1 MKNFR
6 LNVTTQSLLR
16 ENNYLFN
23 YQDRNI
29 ITFHEKINNPCLII
43 KSIDN
48 TINFIQK
55 KNKILNYKEI
65 YKKENII
72 GIILKNDNNEFIW
85 NYNNYFIKNEFL
97 VSFEKMDWI
106 VVKNTFFSNQK
117 NMHLLKEGDIIKLGN
132 VVLLLRKIKILYPSF
147 EKTIS
152 IKKNVLEINNNKNQ
166 NDSNNKINNQ
176 ISFSKNINPENYK
189 KKEIISSNKLNS
201 IYIQSKK
208 RKIKEK
214 IFTCRICLLEG
225 EFIGENPL
233 INLCQ
238 CSGSVKY
245 IHLLCAKKWFT
256 SKTYKYI
263 STDKNVISF
272 TFPTFN
278 CELCKT
284 NISNNIKIGNEIISL
299 LEIDNDFD
307 KKSYISFETI
317 QHYNHSDSHNNNFHI
332 IYFVSFNNNNK
343 ITIGRCSTCDMV
355 INDIS
360 VSRNH
365 CNVFL
370 DNENNLYIEDC
381 ISKFG
386 TLLMIQN
393 NFVFLPFKA
402 IGLQL
407 GKFHLFFYLSRS
419 FFCCYKCNKNLNSNF
434 NYDNQFNNQR
444 KNVYSDILKDII
456 DYSDKNNDDDNNSN
470 NNDDRS
476 IVSSTIKMLDITQRD
491 NERNELEKFDL
502 NKTLTNPKIIMKKNF
517 KRNFDI
523 DNSSKENFIIQKEDL
538 ESLFKTKIEMKKV
551 FKTSSIKKN
560 NFIQKNNTFNE
571 LNKYNKNKKSKYN

>member
-189 KKEIISSNKLNS
+189 KKK
-201 IYIQSKK
+201 
-208 RKIKEK
+208 
-214 IFTCRICLLEG
+214 
-225 EFIGENPL
+225 
-233 INLCQ
+233 
-238 CSGSVKY
+238 
-245 IHLLCAKKWFT
+245 
-256 SKTYKYI
+256 
-263 STDKNVISF
+263 
-272 TFPTFN
+272 
-278 CELCKT
+278 
-284 NISNNIKIGNEIISL
+284 
-299 LEIDNDFD
+299 
-307 KKSYISFETI
+307 
-317 QHYNHSDSHNNNFHI
+317 
-332 IYFVSFNNNNK
+332 
-343 ITIGRCSTCDMV
+343 
-355 INDIS
+355 
-360 VSRNH
+360 
-365 CNVFL
+365 
-370 DNENNLYIEDC
+370 
-381 ISKFG
+381 
-386 TLLMIQN
+386 
-393 NFVFLPFKA
+393 
-402 IGLQL
+402 
-407 GKFHLFFYLSRS
+407 
-419 FFCCYKCNKNLNSNF
+419 
-434 NYDNQFNNQR
+434 
-444 KNVYSDILKDII
+444 
-456 DYSDKNNDDDNNSN
+456 
-470 NNDDRS
+470 
-476 IVSSTIKMLDITQRD
+476 
-491 NERNELEKFDL
+491 
-502 NKTLTNPKIIMKKNF
+502 
-517 KRNFDI
+517 
-523 DNSSKENFIIQKEDL
+523 
-538 ESLFKTKIEMKKV
+538 
-551 FKTSSIKKN
+551 
-560 NFIQKNNTFNE
+560 
-571 LNKYNKNKKSKYN
+571 

>member
-48 TINFIQK
+48 TINYIQK

-72 GIILKNDNNEFIW
+72 GLILKNENDEFIW
-85 NYNNYFIKNEFL
+85 NYNNFFIKNEFL

-106 VVKNTFFSNQK
+106 VIKNTLFSNQK
-117 NMHLLKEGDIIKLGN
+117 NMHLLKQGDIIKLGN
-132 VVLLLRKIKILYPSF
+132 IVLLIRKIKIIYPSF

-152 IKKNVLEINNNKNQ
+152 IQKNFTEINKNPTEQNNI
-166 NDSNNKINNQ
+166 INNQ
-176 ISFSKNINPENYK
+176 FSINRNSNIENYNN
-189 KKEIISSNKLNS
+189 KELISSNKLNA

-233 INLCQ
+233 INLCE

-256 SKTYKYI
+256 SKTYKII

-272 TFPTFN
+272 TFPNFT

-284 NISNNIKIGNEIISL
+284 HISDNIKIGNEIISL
-299 LEIDNDFD
+299 LEIDNDFL

-317 QHYNHSDSHNNNFHI
+317 HHYNHSDSHNNSFHV
-332 IYFVSFNNNNK
+332 IYFVSITNNNK

-365 CNVFL
+365 CNLIL
-370 DNENNLYIEDC
+370 DNDNNVYIEDC
-381 ISKFG
+381 FSKFG

-393 NFVFLPFKA
+393 DFIFLPWKE

-407 GKFHLFFYLSRS
+407 GKFHLYFYLSKS
-419 FFCCYKCNKNLNSNF
+419 FFCCYKCNKNINLNLT
-434 NYDNQFNNQR
+434 YDNQFNNQR
-444 KNVYSDILKDII
+444 QNVYSDILKDII
-456 DYSDKNNDDDNNSN
+456 DYSDKNNDDDDNSN
-470 NNDDRS
+470 NNDDKS

-491 NERNELEKFDL
+491 NERNEIEKFDL
-502 NKTLTNPKIIMKKNF
+502 NKTLTNPKFIMKKNLQKSF
-517 KRNFDI
+517 EI

-551 FKTSSIKKN
+551 FKTSLIKKN
-560 NFIQKNNTFNE
+560 NYIQKTNTFND